1 LFFVFAY
8 GEISAKPTPAHYETA
23 MDTTEAL
30 DNIAATLR
38 RMLDDIEQQ
47 KAKPD
52 AVWLKAIKAEF
63 RTLADY
69 LEETSP

>member
-1 LFFVFAY
+1 
-8 GEISAKPTPAHYETA
+8 

-52 AVWLKAIKAEF
+52 AVWLKAIKAEL

-69 LEETSP
+69 LEEATP

>member
-1 LFFVFAY
+1 
-8 GEISAKPTPAHYETA
+8 
-23 MDTTEAL
+23 MDNTEAL

-47 KAKPD
+47 KAQPD

-69 LEETSP
+69 LEEAIP